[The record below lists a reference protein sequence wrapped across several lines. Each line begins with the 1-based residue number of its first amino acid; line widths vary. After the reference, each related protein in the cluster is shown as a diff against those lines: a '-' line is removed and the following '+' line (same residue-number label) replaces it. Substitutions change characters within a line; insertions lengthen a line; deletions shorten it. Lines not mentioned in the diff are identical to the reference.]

1 MNPSDNMYIQQKNKE
16 NYPTP
21 ELYQNHSFEQY
32 KHFIDISLKYWEQMN
47 SVNTFFISANTA
59 ILTGLSYLIIAKL
72 KFNIFIMLAPTIAAI
87 LFCIQWL
94 LIIRSLQKTNRARM
108 ITIQEM
114 ESFLPFQ
121 PYTVEWKRLSEKGQR
136 YIRIQIL
143 YMIMPISTMLIY
155 VTLLIYILTQ

>member
-1 MNPSDNMYIQQKNKE
+1 MNQPNNIGIEQINKE
-16 NYPTP
+16 SYPSP
-21 ELYQNHSFEQY
+21 ELYQIHSFEQY
-32 KHFIDISLKYWEQMN
+32 KHFIDISIKYWEQMN

-59 ILTGLSYLIIAKL
+59 ILTALSYVILEKI
-72 KFNIFIMLAPTIAAI
+72 KFNIIIMLAPTVAAI

-121 PYTVEWKRLSEKGQR
+121 PYTIEWKRLNEKGQR

-143 YMIMPISTMLIY
+143 YMIMPVSTMLIY
-155 VTLLIYILTQ
+155 LSLLLYMLIR